1 MTTED
6 KFRAAVKVV
15 RGLPKTGPFQPSNEL
30 KLKFYSYFKQAT
42 EGPCSQPRPSF
53 WDVINKTK
61 WDAWHALGE
70 MPREEAMENYV
81 GELKKIIETMSYSDS
96 VAEFMDVLG
105 PMYES
110 VPLEKSNSLPHLNG
124 DKDSENDQELS
135 SSSASPVR
143 NTPNLLKQIQGK
155 KASCHDADASPENPL
170 YEQGIDGPTNVNG
183 LSESS
188 GSDSEVDEF
197 SDTYDQI
204 QEDDDDELRVLAKK
218 QVNGDSGVD
227 IQSESIVMVDND
239 NQTWSVYSE
248 RATTKNTDLQ
258 KSGDSGEFQLQDVA
272 GLEASKRNGQNEEL
286 IVKTRGGGD
295 LTSGKRIPNPLQVN
309 PSGQAS
315 SRRHTREAATGSR
328 GCQHLHMSGAS
339 GSGGQDGAGRSRP
352 REVASDTTEQ
362 LAFAILRLQQKL
374 DEVINRL
381 DTLETLLNQ
390 QEKHNKNTEM
400 STWWPFGKL
409 PMHTVLIIALW
420 PLLAQWLLVVIQK
433 RRHK

>member
-42 EGPCSQPRPSF
+42 EGPCSQPRPAF

-124 DKDSENDQELS
+124 EKDSENDQEFS
-135 SSSASPVR
+135 SSSASPIR
-143 NTPNLLKQIQGK
+143 NTANLLKQIQERK
-155 KASCHDADASPENPL
+155 ISNHDNGELPESSL
-170 YEQGIDGPTNVNG
+170 FEHDIDGPTNVNG
-183 LSESS
+183 SSESS

-204 QEDDDDELRVLAKK
+204 QEDEDELQMLANKH
-218 QVNGDSGVD
+218 VSGDSGVD
-227 IQSESIVMVDND
+227 IQSESIVVVDN
-239 NQTWSVYSE
+239 NSQTWSLYPE
-248 RATTKNTDLQ
+248 KTTAKNTGLQ
-258 KSGDSGEFQLQDVA
+258 KSCDGGELQLQDVA
-272 GLEASKRNGQNEEL
+272 VLEASKINGQSEDL
-286 IVKTRGGGD
+286 IAKTRGGGD
-295 LTSGKRIPNPLQVN
+295 LASGKRIPNPLQVN
-309 PSGQAS
+309 PSGQVS
-315 SRRHTREAATGSR
+315 SRRHAREAAVGTR
-328 GCQHLHMSGAS
+328 GCQYLHMSGAS

-352 REVASDTTEQ
+352 REMTSDTTEQ

-374 DEVINRL
+374 DEVISRL
-381 DTLETLLNQ
+381 DTMETLLNQ
-390 QEKHNKNTEM
+390 QEKHKKNTEM
-400 STWWPFGKL
+400 FTWWPFGNL
-409 PMHTVLIIALW
+409 PVHTILIIALW
-420 PLLAQWLLVVIQK
+420 PLLTQWLLTVIQR